1 MLASNHTTEDHRQ
14 TAAPEA
20 PVPEPVPEPEPESAT
35 EIIPQEKPTLK
46 TEDTGKIFEKAIC
59 DSVGIP
65 YDGPFKYSQD
75 DVDKLVPRLS
85 KILTENLF
93 PPCIHTAKK
102 GARYDFTSLDG
113 KMHLSAKSNKKKGGK
128 LAAQVIGQATPTKFC
143 TILGIEYTTNENLKQ
158 YIQDNISSILSVLWG
173 YTFDSPLIY
182 YVKAT
187 NTIRFITPRN
197 SGLSATAA
205 TAATTS
211 TAPVNWSEYQYNWTL
226 SYDKWEGSSTVNV
239 TIDGKKESILEWQ
252 FHKNRKNMAIRW
264 SIENILRIFSNQ
276 FDILD
281 L

>member
-1 MLASNHTTEDHRQ
+1 MLSSNHTEHHTQ
-14 TAAPEA
+14 TA
-20 PVPEPVPEPEPESAT
+20 VPEPVPVPEPAT
-35 EIIPQEKPTLK
+35 EIPQEKPTLK

-65 YDGPFKYSQD
+65 YDGPFKYSQEE
-75 DVDKLVPRLS
+75 VDKLVPRLS

-143 TILGIEYTTNENLKQ
+143 TILGIEYTTKENLKQ
-158 YIQDNISSILSVLWG
+158 HIQEHISSILSVLWG
-173 YTFDSPLIY
+173 YTFDSQLIY
-182 YVKAT
+182 YVKDT

-197 SGLSATAA
+197 SILSATAA
-205 TAATTS
+205 TTATT
-211 TAPVNWSEYQYNWTL
+211 PVNWSEYQYTWTL
-226 SYDKWEGSSTVNV
+226 SYDKWEGSSSVSI
-239 TIDGKKESILEWQ
+239 TIDGKKEPILEWQ

-264 SIENILRIFSNQ
+264 SIENILRIFSDQ

>member
-1 MLASNHTTEDHRQ
+1 MLSSNHTEHHTQ
-14 TAAPEA
+14 TAEPVPV
-20 PVPEPVPEPEPESAT
+20 PVPEPVPEPAT
-35 EIIPQEKPTLK
+35 EIPQEKPTLK

-65 YDGPFKYSQD
+65 YDGPFKYSQEE
-75 DVDKLVPRLS
+75 VDKLVPRLS

-143 TILGIEYTTNENLKQ
+143 TILGIEYTTKENLKQ
-158 YIQDNISSILSVLWG
+158 HIQENISSILSVLWG
-173 YTFDSPLIY
+173 YTFDSQLIY
-182 YVKAT
+182 YVKDT

-197 SGLSATAA
+197 SILSATA
-205 TAATTS
+205 TATT
-211 TAPVNWSEYQYNWTL
+211 PVNWSEYQYTWTL
-226 SYDKWEGSSTVNV
+226 SYDKWEGSSSVSI
-239 TIDGKKESILEWQ
+239 TIDGKKEPILEWQ

-264 SIENILRIFSNQ
+264 SIENILRIFSDQ